1 MLTTDI
7 LDAFKNSLLH
17 MSSFPAVQYLK
28 GRNIKWSSVEKFKLG
43 YNKDKLDPRI
53 LPYFDNTIVI
63 PCFDIS
69 GEVVGLFGR
78 RIDEKEPKYTINAKY
93 NKERGIFGLHQ
104 AKEAILAKNFVI
116 LVEGI
121 FDTIMMH
128 QCGFDNTIAA
138 PGAGW
143 MDIQLATISRY
154 TQNVLVLFDN
164 DSTGK
169 SKSQEVMNRLQELG
183 YYTSKVSIPEKYK
196 DVDEFLR
203 KDPEAI
209 TYLQQKVAQLSNN

>member
-1 MLTTDI
+1 MVMLEI
-7 LDAFKNSLLH
+7 LSIFKNSLLH
-17 MSSFPAVQYLK
+17 MSALPAVTYLK
-28 GRNIKWSSVEKFKLG
+28 GRNIQWSSVERFKLG
-43 YNKDKLDPRI
+43 YNRDKLDPKI
-53 LPYFDNTIVI
+53 LPYFDNTIII

-78 RIDEKEPKYTINAKY
+78 KIDDSEPKYTINAKY
-93 NKERGIFGLHQ
+93 NKERGIFGLYQ
-104 AKEAILAKNFVI
+104 AKEEILAKNFVI

-128 QCGFDNTIAA
+128 QCGFENTVAA

-183 YYTSKVSIPEKYK
+183 YYTTKVTIPEKYK

-203 KDPEAI
+203 KDPNA
-209 TYLQQKVAQLSNN
+209 TDYLRQKVGQLSNT